1 MAQVYRAKLLKPVSL
16 LPPGTQV
23 AVKVQHPNIF
33 YKVCADFYILSKI
46 TKFLEDYVTF
56 MDLEYLSL
64 TDSVQEFKKIMLPQ
78 LDLRVEARNLTR
90 FRRDFSGDDTV
101 EFPLVSFYLFFI
113 FRLTLIQSL
122 CMSLPM
128 IKYLSKVLCM
138 ESR

>member
-1 MAQVYRAKLLKPVSL
+1 M
-16 LPPGTQV
+16 
-23 AVKVQHPNIF
+23 
-33 YKVCADFYILSKI
+33 
-46 TKFLEDYVTF
+46 TF